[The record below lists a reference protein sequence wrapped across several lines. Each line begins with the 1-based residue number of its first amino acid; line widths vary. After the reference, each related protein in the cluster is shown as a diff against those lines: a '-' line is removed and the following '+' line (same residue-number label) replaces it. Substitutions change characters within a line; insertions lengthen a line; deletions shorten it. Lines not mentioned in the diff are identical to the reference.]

1 MNLKKTLCKIACV
14 ASIATLITTNPIT
27 NVLAAQ
33 TTNRAYST
41 DYFDKWWWYYD
52 GVAQFNPSYKIPKDP
67 GYELGTGKYVKQSY
81 VNFTRKKIK
90 VNGFHITREDVSVI
104 GGRSYSP
111 VASSKNINA
120 TYKATATAKD
130 SLNIIGNQTKFWYGW
145 IYFN

>member
-1 MNLKKTLCKIACV
+1 MNLKKALCQIACI
-14 ASIATLITTNPIT
+14 ASIVTIFTANPI
-27 NVLAAQ
+27 NKVFAAQ

-41 DYFDKWWWYYD
+41 KYFDNWWWHYD

-67 GYELGTGKYVKQSY
+67 GYSLDTGKYVKQSY
-81 VNFTRKKIK
+81 VNYTRKKTKIK
-90 VNGFHITREDVSVI
+90 GLHITREDVSVI

-111 VASSKNINA
+111 VASSKKTNA

-145 IYFN
+145 IYF